1 MTVVLRWAPYAYTTH
16 DHTHTETQT
25 ELTRSLALT
34 LTVRVWLSGNQ
45 LIHEIFVFPMKTS
58 FHDAF
63 CFNFS
68 IQLPLF
74 TIIIHQLV
82 KFVFWLLLLQ
92 CAVKQI
98 MWECV
103 WQQQLAN
110 ELIVRRFLPWDKAMS
125 YYSPTRMELKNIAA
139 DHAWVGSRS
148 RATGHIPFG
157 TMSYSWFA
165 LLIQSD
171 RTLLISGLFVA
182 PSHWWPHLMGTALRG
197 PQSDIVQKREA
208 VKWMA
213 QCIPQTHRTMCGRTR
228 NSCLHCY
235 LECMRIAHMYVTHL
249 VARVI

>member
-1 MTVVLRWAPYAYTTH
+1 M
-16 DHTHTETQT
+16 
-25 ELTRSLALT
+25 
-34 LTVRVWLSGNQ
+34 
-45 LIHEIFVFPMKTS
+45 
-58 FHDAF
+58 
-63 CFNFS
+63 
-68 IQLPLF
+68 
-74 TIIIHQLV
+74 
-82 KFVFWLLLLQ
+82 
-92 CAVKQI
+92 
-98 MWECV
+98 

-110 ELIVRRFLPWDKAMS
+110 ELIVRRFLRWDKAMS
-125 YYSPTRMELKNIAA
+125 YYSPTRMKLKNIAA

-235 LECMRIAHMYVTHL
+235 LECMRIAHMYVCKPNPLSSQSHIKYFTIGDCSKSLRRLRFHEFP
-249 VARVI
+249 RTFYSQKNISI